1 MITGVVLN
9 MQFLIAVAFIAV
21 LGGSSWFLWKY
32 REEHVFAPDRVIYP
46 VFPEEKFQ
54 VSPVWTGEKDR
65 VVHGWFVKPSQLKS
79 NRVMLICHGTKGN
92 LTTPFRV
99 DLVRALSLL
108 GMEFLIF
115 DYRGTGFSPGR
126 ISQKGL
132 FEDILTAWEYLERNL
147 GIDPERI
154 IVFGRSL
161 GGPAAAYLASERNP
175 LLLVLESTFPDLS
188 TEVSSFLPFL
198 TDSVSSRIFHGM
210 YETRKYLDSV
220 RCPVVFL
227 HGDSDRLV
235 SYDIGR
241 KLYRDS
247 GANRKVF
254 VTMKGLGHKG
264 FSSDPASYAGAIEKG
279 FRASG
284 FYGEDDS

>member
-1 MITGVVLN
+1 

-21 LGGSSWFLWKY
+21 FGGLFRFLWKY
-32 REEHVFAPDRVIYP
+32 REELVFAPDRVIYP
-46 VFPEEKFQ
+46 LFPEEKFQ
-54 VSPVWTGEKDR
+54 VFPVWAGEKDR
-65 VVHGWFVKPSQLKS
+65 SVHGWFVRPSQLKS
-79 NRVMLICHGTKGN
+79 NRVMLICPGTKGN

-115 DYRGTGFSPGR
+115 DYRGTGLSPGR

-132 FEDILTAWEYLERNL
+132 FEDTLTAWEYLERTL
-147 GIDPERI
+147 EIDPERI

-161 GGPAAAYLASERNP
+161 GGPVAAYLASERDP
-175 LLLVLESTFPDLS
+175 FLLVLESTFPDLS
-188 TEVSSFLPFL
+188 TEVSSLFPFL

-220 RCPVVFL
+220 QCPVVFL

-235 SYDIGR
+235 SYGLGR

-247 GANRKVF
+247 EVNRKIF

-264 FSSDPASYAGAIEKG
+264 FSSDPASYAEAIEKG

-284 FYGEDDS
+284 ALLLVRHAWRLTWW

>member
-1 MITGVVLN
+1 